1 MKRKITSFLLFSF
14 FLIGCGGSHSSSN
27 STTISSNTTVKNI
40 SNCVSVYTLGNVVNA
55 VVADKMGH
63 IAKYD
68 KNNSKYCFSDKINY
82 PIYVR
87 VLPSTFIDVDYD
99 NVKTANDIKPQFS
112 ELKSYYNYI
121 DLITDMH
128 AKAVDSNLS
137 NDSNNTITLSQAIDY
152 YKNLINKTFNI
163 NLENPI
169 NDDNEKILNFVT
181 YDYYLNKGVLP
192 DIDTYELYT
201 KYNNLKI
208 FFDNDLNKPTI
219 EDKVKYYSFY
229 HSLELLDKK
238 LIKRVDT
245 IYKPQITYLHKN
257 NLPIIDTKVI
267 KSYYYNVL
275 AKDIKTNINGI
286 YVASGLDG
294 VAKYTNSNYSS
305 NYGNSE
311 FTLSKKIKFSDT
323 FSDSYNLDIFSY
335 YDNNNIKREYLFV
348 ADGGEGISL
357 IDISGGNFNNMN
369 AIMWK
374 YYDQVKDKNISITID
389 DSKGLKQIDE
399 VISVKTYVSP
409 LEGKMWLAFGTRNNG
424 LYLVDLNKILPS
436 IQNSLYPIIVY
447 NSINDVNNTLWIP
460 GDSGTVY
467 SEAFS
472 SNGENIYATKGKTI
486 EKYDLSSILSL
497 SSLTPTLYNIKA
509 DDAYNLKMI
518 TKNGINELFVSTN
531 RGVEVYD
538 VLNNG
543 DLNFISE
550 YTTEGA
556 QSGYLPK
563 MEYISERNIL
573 LFTDGYKGL
582 KAIKYDVSYKPKL
595 CGVGYFSFY
604 SDKTKSAKV
613 TSVATYYDTNDNIY
627 YVIVGVEGYGLLKF
641 KLDDLLFKHCQ

>member
-27 STTISSNTTVKNI
+27 STTIFSNTTVKNI

-82 PIYVR
+82 PISVK

-99 NVKTANDIKPQFS
+99 NVKTANDIKPQFN

-348 ADGGEGISL
+348 ADGGEAISL

-409 LEGKMWLAFGTRNNG
+409 LESKMWLAFGTRNNG